1 MPEKPPV
8 RVLVAVALVTA
19 CTLALQVVL
28 TRLFSA
34 VLAYHFS
41 FVAISLALLGTGAG
55 ALFVYLVPR
64 WFDQVPLEK
73 LLARWSALFGALLVV
88 IPFGLVRLDLSQDNG
103 ITVGFVANLAAACL
117 FAALPSL
124 AAGVV
129 IALAINGYTRWIG
142 RVYAFDLVGAGL
154 GALVVVPVLWLSD
167 APTLVVA
174 LGILAFAA
182 AVLFAPPAATERLA
196 ATGLVVVGAGVV
208 ALSVTTSVLFLPP
221 RYALPTNARM
231 ITDQWNPLSRVIGY
245 DFPSLRNF
253 AAVFYNRDYAPVPK
267 VRGDE
272 IPDWRQLGTGP
283 QSMGYELT
291 GPGRTLIIG
300 GGGGRD
306 IYTALS
312 AGQSP
317 VDVIELNEGIRTV
330 VDEDLARFSGSPYSR
345 PHVSTTIGDGRSV
358 LAARDTKYNV
368 LHIGFTNTL
377 SANAASGF
385 VLTEN
390 NLYTIEAFQEY
401 FDHLAPDGVLDISR
415 IRKGGAGDEG
425 IKATVLMLAAVE
437 REGVKHPE
445 RNVVVVLGRDILGEE
460 SVTILARRNPFTPDE
475 LAKLRQLGN
484 ERGRGVIFA
493 PGGPYVDEWKQLAD
507 AHGWRSFCANYRL
520 NVCPPT
526 DNKPFFFNM
535 TRLSQIGTSAAD
547 SSADP
552 FQILMITLGIL
563 VALSVLAFLL
573 PFRFARERARPTV
586 GSLSYFVAIG
596 LGFLLL
602 EIVLIQRF
610 VLFLGFPT
618 YALSVVLFAL
628 LIFTGVGSAIST
640 RFTRTRE
647 SLLVALGVVVALTV
661 LGAYGLQPVLRGLI
675 SLPFAARVAIAV
687 TLLAPLGIVL
697 GTAMPIGLRRFQA
710 LHPSGVA
717 YAWGVNGVASVLASV
732 LGVALAINFGFA
744 ITSLVAAACYLGA
757 VAHAAFG
764 KWPEAATT
772 VDAAPKGKPAPAART
787 EPDAELTAR

>member
-1 MPEKPPV
+1 MPERPRP

-55 ALFVYLVPR
+55 ALLVYLVPR
-64 WFDQVPLEK
+64 WFDGIPLER
-73 LLARWSALFGALLVV
+73 LLARWTALFGALLVV
-88 IPFGLVRLDLSQDNG
+88 IPFALVHLNLSQDKA
-103 ITVGFVANLAAACL
+103 ITGAFVANLTAACAL
-117 FAALPSL
+117 AALPSF

-129 IALAINGYTRWIG
+129 IALAINGYTQWIG

-154 GALVVVPVLWLSD
+154 GALLIVPVLWLSD

-174 LGILAFAA
+174 LGIVAFAA
-182 AVLFAPPAATERLA
+182 AALFAPSFAPERLA
-196 ATGLVVVGAGVV
+196 GIGLMAVGAGMV
-208 ALSVTTSVLFLPP
+208 AISVTTAVLFLQP
-221 RYALPTNARM
+221 RYGLPTGTRM
-231 ITDQWNPLSRVIGY
+231 ITDQWNPLSRVVGY
-245 DFPSLRNF
+245 DFTKLPNF
-253 AAVFYNRDYAPVPK
+253 GAVFYNRDYAPVPK
-267 VRGDE
+267 VEPGQ

-283 QSMGYELT
+283 QSLGYELS

-312 AGQSP
+312 SGQAS
-317 VDVIELNEGIRTV
+317 VDVIELNEGIRSV
-330 VDEDLARFSGSPYSR
+330 VDDNLARFSGSPYSR
-345 PHVSTTIGDGRSV
+345 PQVHTTIGDGRSI
-358 LAARDTKYNV
+358 LAARDTKYDV

-401 FDHLAPDGVLDISR
+401 FDRLRPGGVLDFSR
-415 IRKGGAGDEG
+415 IRRGGAGDEG
-425 IKATVLMLAAVE
+425 IRATVLMLAALE
-437 REGVKHPE
+437 REGVPQPE
-445 RNVVVVLGRDILGEE
+445 RNIVVVLGRDILGQE
-460 SVTILARRNPFTPDE
+460 SVTILARRNPFTPEE
-475 LAKLRQLGN
+475 LATLRQLAT
-484 ERGRGVIFA
+484 ERGRGVVFA
-493 PGGPYVDEWKQLAD
+493 AGGPYVDEWKKLAD
-507 AHGWRSFCANYRL
+507 APGWRSFCENYRM
-520 NVCPPT
+520 NVCPST
-526 DNKPFFFNM
+526 DDKPFFFNM
-535 TRLSQIGTSAAD
+535 TRLSQVTTSASDAD
-547 SSADP
+547 TDP
-552 FQILMITLGIL
+552 FQILLITLGIL
-563 VALSVLAFLL
+563 VALSALAFLL

-586 GSLSYFVAIG
+586 GSLSYFAAIG

-628 LIFTGVGSAIST
+628 LVFTGIGSAISA
-640 RFTRTRE
+640 RFTQTRRV
-647 SLLVALGVVVALTV
+647 LLVALGVVVVLTV
-661 LGAYGLQPVLRGLI
+661 VGAYGLQPVLRGLI
-675 SLPFAARVAIAV
+675 SLPFAARVAVAV
-687 TLLAPLGIVL
+687 GILAPLGIVL

-710 LHPSGVA
+710 LHPSGVP

-732 LGVALAINFGFA
+732 FGVALAINFGFA
-744 ITSLVAAACYLGA
+744 VTTLIAAACYVGA

-764 KWPEAATT
+764 RWPERDTAAH
-772 VDAAPKGKPAPAART
+772 DATEAPEPAPEVAVPAGG
-787 EPDAELTAR
+787 TAT